1 MSDTISEMNACD
13 ILSRLFRARGYNI
26 SRNVM
31 FHEYGVEFH
40 IDGWDEKER
49 IGFEFLSSEDDDH
62 DDLSLEEYKTLM
74 AAQLRGELSLLIM
87 DEVEPM
93 SEAELTAMTHEFLDE
108 VAEARMAARN
118 VGTAQD
124 QPGS

>member
-1 MSDTISEMNACD
+1 MSDTISETNACD

-74 AAQLRGELSLLIM
+74 AAQLRGELSVLIM
-87 DEVEPM
+87 DEV
-93 SEAELTAMTHEFLDE
+93 
-108 VAEARMAARN
+108 
-118 VGTAQD
+118 
-124 QPGS
+124 